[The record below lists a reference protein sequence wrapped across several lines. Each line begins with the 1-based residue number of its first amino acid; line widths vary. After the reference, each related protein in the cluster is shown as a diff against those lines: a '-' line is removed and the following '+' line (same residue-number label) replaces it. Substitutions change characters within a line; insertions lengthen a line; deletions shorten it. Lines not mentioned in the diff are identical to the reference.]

1 MLFKTQKELNDLPLI
16 WTKNTSQINSLLP
29 IVFFDRDDTLIID
42 CGHSNEIHEFAWTPQ
57 AIEVLSELKGL
68 PIQIGIAT
76 NQAGLSNGKF
86 SLEKLTEFTEYF
98 MRQIETIVGD
108 MSIIVLACPH
118 NLQVDCNCRKPK
130 PGLFQYLQNLNL
142 GDPLVF
148 FGNAQSDVIAAN
160 VFGIQGVLI
169 TESNFALS
177 VRSWIRSNL

>member
-1 MLFKTQKELNDLPLI
+1 MRFRTQKELNDPPLI
-16 WTKNTSQINSLLP
+16 WTKNTSRINRSFP
-29 IVFFDRDDTLIID
+29 IVFFDRDDTLIVD
-42 CGHSNEIHEFAWTPQ
+42 CGHSNEISEFAWTLQ
-57 AIEVLSELKGL
+57 ASEVLSELRGL

-86 SLEKLTEFTEYF
+86 SVEKLTGFTEYF
-98 MRQIETIVGD
+98 MQQIEIIVGD

-118 NLQVDCNCRKPK
+118 NLQVDCKCRKPK

-160 VFGIQGVLI
+160 AFGIQGILI

-177 VRSWIRSNL
+177 VRSWIRSYL